1 MSLNRKALVVD
12 DDAGVRLLVKRIL
25 IRNDFDVDMAGDGAA
40 AIEKIL
46 ANDYA
51 VIVLDLMMPRIDGRG
66 VIRYLSNHAPG
77 KLAKVIIMTAFGA
90 TALGDVNPPIGRF
103 VEKPFDIDRF
113 LHEVNEIMM
122 RRRPL
127 PSDGR
132 SESEAPR

>member
-1 MSLNRKALVVD
+1 MSPDRRALVVD

-25 IRNDFDVDMAGDGAA
+25 TRDGFDVDMAGDGAE

-46 ANDYA
+46 ASDYA

-77 KLAKVIIMTAFGA
+77 KLANVIVMTAFGA
-90 TALGDVNPPIGRF
+90 SALAEVSPPIGRF

-113 LHEVNEIMM
+113 LREVNEIMT
-122 RRRPL
+122 RRRSH
-127 PSDGR
+127 PSEGR
-132 SESEAPR
+132 SESEAHR

>member
-1 MSLNRKALVVD
+1 MSPDRRALVVD

-25 IRNDFDVDMAGDGAA
+25 TRDGFDVDMAGDGAE

-46 ANDYA
+46 ASDYA

-77 KLAKVIIMTAFGA
+77 KLANVIVMTAFGA
-90 TALGDVNPPIGRF
+90 SALAEVSPPIGRF

-113 LHEVNEIMM
+113 LREVNEIMT
-122 RRRPL
+122 RRRSHP
-127 PSDGR
+127 PDAR
-132 SESEAPR
+132 PETEAQR